1 MSKVTI
7 EQLFSV
13 GAHFGHKSKYRNPLM
28 AEYIYSKKNELQII
42 NLNKTLSKLEEAL
55 NFISKTAVTSNK
67 ILFVGTKR
75 AAKNI
80 VKSESERANMPYVN
94 HRWLGGMLTNY
105 KTVKDSTRRL
115 KDLAVQKE
123 KGLFEGMIKKEALK
137 YERDLLKLEMS
148 LGGIKNMRGL
158 PEAVVVMDVG
168 YEKIAVREAN
178 KLKIPVIGIVD
189 SNNSPEGIDYVIP
202 ANDDSIKTIELIMGA
217 FADTILESKLSKTTS
232 EKNSEEQYIESKK
245 EDLKESTNG

>member
-1 MSKVTI
+1 
-7 EQLFSV
+7 
-13 GAHFGHKSKYRNPLM
+13 
-28 AEYIYSKKNELQII
+28 
-42 NLNKTLSKLEEAL
+42 
-55 NFISKTAVTSNK
+55 
-67 ILFVGTKR
+67 
-75 AAKNI
+75 
-80 VKSESERANMPYVN
+80 
-94 HRWLGGMLTNY
+94 
-105 KTVKDSTRRL
+105 VKDSTRRL